1 MRLGES
7 LAALRES
14 AVGSFGEWVLRGVGQ
29 IFLQNNPLS
38 GALFLLAI
46 FLSSWFSGV
55 DAIIGAV
62 IATGTGVLLGVPRD
76 SLANGLYG
84 FNGALTAIAL
94 TVFVAHGWKLVVY
107 VIIAAA
113 ASAVLTAA
121 LQNFLH
127 SSHIPGLTAG
137 FVATTWL
144 FVAALR
150 QFAHLAPHS
159 GSVLEAH
166 LPRVAHQP
174 TGPLDFHGLV
184 DGFFNGIAQV
194 VLQTG
199 VWSGVIILVGLLV
212 NSRITALAAAVGSA
226 VGLVT
231 AWILGLPAYVLT
243 DGLAGYN
250 SVLTVIALGGLYY
263 VLTVRSAV
271 LAVLAGAVTVI
282 AHGSMMT
289 ILAPV
294 GLPVITAPFVLITW
308 SCLFAASSL
317 TALRPVHPA
326 DASTPEG
333 NLAHAVRPWSSA
345 NPYGFHHD

>member
-46 FLSSWFSGV
+46 FLSSWFSGI
-55 DAIIGAV
+55 DAIIGTV
-62 IATGTGVLLGVPRD
+62 VATGSALLLGVPRD
-76 SLANGLYG
+76 SIKNGLYG

-94 TVFVAHGWKLVVY
+94 TVFVTHGWKLVIY
-107 VIIAAA
+107 VIVAAA
-113 ASAVLTAA
+113 ASTVLTAA

-137 FVATTWL
+137 FVATAWL
-144 FVAALR
+144 FVAGLR
-150 QFAHLAPHS
+150 QFGHLTEQS
-159 GSVLEAH
+159 RSILEAR
-166 LPRVAHQP
+166 LPQVAHRP
-174 TGPLDFHGLV
+174 AGTLDLYDV
-184 DGFFNGIAQV
+184 VTGFFDGIAQV

-199 VWSGVIILVGLLV
+199 VWSGVIILIGLLV
-212 NSRITALAAAVGSA
+212 NSRITALAAAVGSLA
-226 VGLVT
+226 GFGTGWV
-231 AWILGLPAYVLT
+231 LGMPHYVLAN
-243 DGLAGYN
+243 GLAGYN

-263 VLTVRSAV
+263 VLSVRSAIF
-271 LAVLAGAVTVI
+271 AVCAGIITAV

-289 ILAPV
+289 ILAPF
-294 GLPVITAPFVLITW
+294 GLPVITAPFVLVTW

-326 DASTPEG
+326 DALTPEG
-333 NLAHAVRPWSSA
+333 NLTRGVRPWSSA
-345 NPYGFHHD
+345 NPYGFRDG